1 VIHSVT
7 YLDGIWFPDPVYFL
21 FFGSSFEIVREHMIR
36 RGVFIVLSVKTS
48 LSLVLSFSLSVA
60 LTDEIQ
66 ASIL

>member
-7 YLDGIWFPDPVYFL
+7 YLDGIWFSAPVYLL

-36 RGVFIVLSVKTS
+36 RGVFIVLSVETS
-48 LSLVLSFSLSVA
+48 LSLSFSVSVA
-60 LTDEIQ
+60 LSDEIQ